1 MAKYNHFC
9 IVLKLELQHIQSAQ
23 LLMFIVQLSSVSNQL
38 ENGNTEV
45 KSSLTSLGHIL
56 IFQGN
61 EYL

>member
-1 MAKYNHFC
+1 
-9 IVLKLELQHIQSAQ
+9 
-23 LLMFIVQLSSVSNQL
+23 MFIVQLSSVSNQL